1 MSNFSADITKIDTL
15 VYGGDGLGRAADGR
29 AVFVPY
35 TVPGDRVR
43 YHVRRA
49 YKRYIKAELVEVL
62 EPGNS
67 RQEPLC
73 PHFGTCGGCE
83 WQMLSYA
90 RQCTWKHHLLEQNLA
105 HSLGAEAVRA
115 LRDFLPAPA
124 HIGYRCRA
132 QLKCAEV
139 AGTFVPGFYR
149 SGTHKVTDLYACP
162 VLHPRLQALLW
173 PLRQLLNRS
182 PYGAHI
188 SRIDISTGDNGGV
201 RVVFHCLAK
210 VDSFVKWVKK
220 RTAAWEAAILVVR
233 ATDISLHQARP
244 VCVQGREELS
254 FNPEASGL
262 CLEYG
267 AQDFCQVNLAQNRAL
282 VAQVLEVAG
291 VDERTTVYD
300 LYCGVGNFA
309 LPIARQAG
317 LVVGVEANSQAIKR
331 AQHNACAHDLANT
344 HFIAEDVGR
353 FLADTP
359 VDLPPPDVVVL
370 DPPRAGAKA
379 AVTLLENSTAGR
391 IVYVSCDQQTML
403 RDITILTRSGFVLK
417 FVRGVDM
424 FPHTHH
430 CEVVAMLE
438 RI

>member
-1 MSNFSADITKIDTL
+1 MNSLSENITEISTL

-62 EPGNS
+62 EPGDS
-67 RQEPLC
+67 RQKPLC

-90 RQCTWKHHLLEQNLA
+90 RQCIWKHNLLAQNLV
-105 HSLGAEAVRA
+105 HIMGPEADKV
-115 LRDFLPAPA
+115 LHEFLPAPD
-124 HIGYRCRA
+124 HTGYRCRA

-139 AGTFVPGFYR
+139 AGTIVLGFYR
-149 SGTHKVTDLYACP
+149 SGTHKVTDLHSCP
-162 VLHPRLQALLW
+162 VLHPRLQALLE

-182 PYGAHI
+182 PHGADI

-210 VDSFVKWVKK
+210 VDSFVKWVEKH
-220 RTAAWEAAILVVR
+220 TASWEAAILVVR
-233 ATDISLHQARP
+233 ATDISRQARP

-254 FNPEASGL
+254 FNPDTSGL
-262 CLEYG
+262 WLEYG
-267 AQDFCQVNLAQNRAL
+267 ARDFCQVNLAQNRAL
-282 VAQVLEVAG
+282 VAQVLAVTG

-309 LPIARQAG
+309 LPLATQAG
-317 LVVGVEANSQAIKR
+317 LVVGVEANAQAIKR
-331 AQHNACAHDLANT
+331 AQHNACAHNLANT

-359 VDLPPPDVVVL
+359 VDLPPADVVVM

-379 AVTLLENSTAGR
+379 AVTLLETSTAWR
-391 IVYVSCDQQTML
+391 IVYISCDQQTML
-403 RDITILTRSGFVLK
+403 RDITVLTRSGFVLK
-417 FVRGVDM
+417 FVRG
-424 FPHTHH
+424 
-430 CEVVAMLE
+430 
-438 RI
+438 

>member
-1 MSNFSADITKIDTL
+1 VNILPEDITEITTL

-43 YHVRRA
+43 YRVRRA

-62 EPGNS
+62 EPGDL
-67 RQEPLC
+67 RREPLC
-73 PHFGTCGGCE
+73 PHFGICGGCE

-90 RQCTWKHHLLEQNLA
+90 RQCKWKHHLLAQNLA
-105 HSLGAEAVRA
+105 HIMGHEADKV
-115 LRDFLPAPA
+115 LHEFLPAPA
-124 HIGYRCRA
+124 DIGYRCRA
-132 QLKCAEV
+132 QLKCAQV
-139 AGTFVPGFYR
+139 AGSFILGFYR
-149 SGTHKVTDLYACP
+149 SGTHKVVDLHSCP
-162 VLHPRLQALLW
+162 VLHPRLQALLD

-188 SRIDISTGDNGGV
+188 SRIDIGTGDNSGV

-210 VDSFVKWVKK
+210 INSFVKWVKK
-220 RTAAWEAAILVVR
+220 RTATWDAAILVAR
-233 ATDISLHQARP
+233 ASDISRQTQP
-244 VCVQGREELS
+244 VCVHGREELS
-254 FNPEASGL
+254 FRSDVPGL

-267 AQDFCQVNLAQNRAL
+267 AQDFCQINLAQNRAL
-282 VAQVLEVAG
+282 VAQVLELAG
-291 VDERTTVYD
+291 VDGRTTVYD
-300 LYCGVGNFA
+300 LYCGVGNFS
-309 LPIARQAG
+309 LPLAEQAG

-331 AQHNACAHDLANT
+331 AQHNACAHNLVNT
-344 HFIAEDVGR
+344 HFIAENVEG
-353 FLADTP
+353 FLVDTS

-379 AVTLLENSTAGR
+379 AATLLETTTAAR
-391 IVYVSCDQQTML
+391 VVYISCDQQTLL
-403 RDITILTRSGFVLK
+403 RDITVLTSSGFTLK

-438 RI
+438 RV